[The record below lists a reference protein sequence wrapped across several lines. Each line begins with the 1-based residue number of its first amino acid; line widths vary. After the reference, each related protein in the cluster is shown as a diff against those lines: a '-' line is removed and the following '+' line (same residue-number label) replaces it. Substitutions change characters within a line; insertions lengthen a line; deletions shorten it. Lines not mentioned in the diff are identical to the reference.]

1 MISWPV
7 SSPITIIHVDL
18 WTPGKYIDSK
28 GNMELM
34 NAMYDMSQFVVVVP
48 IPDESFATLADYL
61 FQHVLMKFGLCHFVV
76 LDDGT
81 TFKGPFVAMCKVL
94 DRNYDIILIEDRREA
109 GDGQVNNNRNIVEL
123 IVGDIVMTRTTI
135 QSVISLTKVAKLSYQ
150 IPDSFY
156 IVQYTGRGSYL
167 VRKLYNPNS
176 PEVKFMAM
184 DLYFFLPSLKL
195 CEPVGS
201 FNIIYL
207 NYSYYPIINLLS
219 KSLKLNFTMKHGL
232 ITHLECLS

>member
-1 MISWPV
+1 M
-7 SSPITIIHVDL
+7 
-18 WTPGKYIDSK
+18 
-28 GNMELM
+28 
-34 NAMYDMSQFVVVVP
+34 
-48 IPDESFATLADYL
+48 
-61 FQHVLMKFGLCHFVV
+61 
-76 LDDGT
+76 
-81 TFKGPFVAMCKVL
+81 
-94 DRNYDIILIEDRREA
+94 
-109 GDGQVNNNRNIVEL
+109 NNRNIVEL

-135 QSVISLTKVAKLSYQ
+135 QSVTSINKVAKLSYQ
-150 IPDSFY
+150 IPGSFY
-156 IVQYTGRGSYL
+156 IVQYTGRGSDL

-232 ITHLECLS
+232 ITHLEYLS